1 MAYYRT
7 DEQEYGYGSRGRG
20 IGGGSNFRWGGLL
33 VAALFAG
40 FAVCKYYS
48 QSQVNEIT
56 GEKQHVGAITKE
68 QEMALG
74 IESAPHMAQQ
84 YGGLYPDQRAQ
95 AFVKQVGNK
104 IVDNSVV
111 ARSGYQFDFH
121 LLADPNVINAFALP
135 GGQVFITQALFSKLQ
150 NEDQLAG
157 VFGHEIGH
165 VIARH
170 GAERMAKDQ
179 LIQGVT
185 GAAVI
190 AAGDYSSAQGI
201 QMIANMIGLKYGREQ
216 ELESDDLGVRFMY
229 EAGYDPSHMIEVM
242 KILKAAG
249 GPNRAP
255 EFQSTHPDPE
265 NRIEKIQAAIEKYTQ
280 GRRLDQGNNSN
291 SETPAIKLK
300 DPNFK

>member
-1 MAYYRT
+1 MSYYRT
-7 DEQEYGYGSRGRG
+7 DEQTFENRGRG
-20 IGGGSNFRWGGLL
+20 FGGGSNFRWGGLL
-33 VAALFAG
+33 IAALFAG

-48 QSQVNEIT
+48 QSQINEIT
-56 GEKQHVGAITKE
+56 GEKQHVGSITKE

-74 IESAPHMAQQ
+74 MQSAPHMAQQ

-95 AFVKQVGNK
+95 AYVKQVGHK
-104 IVDNSVV
+104 IVDRSVV
-111 ARSGYQFDFH
+111 SKSGYEFDFH
-121 LLADPNVINAFALP
+121 LLADPNVVNAFALP
-135 GGQVFITQALFSKLQ
+135 GGQIFITLALFSKLQ

-157 VFGHEIGH
+157 IWGHEIGH

-170 GAERMAKDQ
+170 GSERMAKDE

-190 AAGDYSSAQGI
+190 AAGDYNSAQGI
-201 QMIANMIGLKYGREQ
+201 QMIAGMIGLKYGREQ

-229 EAGYDPSHMIEVM
+229 EAGYDPNHMIEVM

-265 NRIEKIQAAIEKYTQ
+265 NRIEKIQAAIEKYA
-280 GRRLDQGNNSN
+280 RLARFEQDNNKST
-291 SETPAIKLK
+291 ETPAIKLK